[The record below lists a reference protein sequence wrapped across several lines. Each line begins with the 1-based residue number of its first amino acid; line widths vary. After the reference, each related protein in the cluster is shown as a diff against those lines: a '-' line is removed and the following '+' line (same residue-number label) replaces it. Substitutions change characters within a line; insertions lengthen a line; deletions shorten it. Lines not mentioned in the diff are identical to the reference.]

1 MSSWFDNND
10 ASWIELKFLR
20 EVILEKNAQI
30 CRTKDLGT
38 ILGFIGA
45 CSYPMTLPSYTLWHY
60 QREITQLESS
70 K

>member
-20 EVILEKNAQI
+20 EVFLEKNAQI

-38 ILGFIGA
+38 
-45 CSYPMTLPSYTLWHY
+45 T
-60 QREITQLESS
+60 
-70 K
+70 